1 MKRKYIFLIGASV
14 ILGVVLVLILLYF
27 YGFHVSRT
35 SYDAEYF
42 TSEYLSKYSS
52 PEMTLDHC
60 FNARMLNNVEYYQEV
75 LGRKMTNRELE
86 LFKEHPYE
94 GWKKPEILKKGKSE
108 NIAYIVTDNN
118 WGSFLERVNGRW
130 VFTPEDWGA
139 NIRSFFDS
147 FK

>member
-1 MKRKYIFLIGASV
+1 MKKKYIFIIGASV

-27 YGFHVSRT
+27 YGFNISGP
-35 SYDAEYF
+35 SYDDEYF
-42 TSEYLSKYSS
+42 TSKYLSKYSS
-52 PEMTLDHC
+52 PEITLDHY
-60 FNARMLNNVEYYQEV
+60 FNARMFDDAEYYQEV
-75 LGRKMTNRELE
+75 LGRKMTDRELK
-86 LFKEHPYE
+86 LFVEHPYE
-94 GWKKPEILKKGKSE
+94 GWKKPEIVKTGKRE

-118 WGSFLERVNGRW
+118 WGSFFERVNGRW